1 MTKRCSSVKKVGL
14 IHFWGSKMSIQGFSG
29 LENLAKCKLILEF
42 LDLSREFWG
51 NLRQSEEKPNRMRR
65 KEKNRYYSVINFDIE
80 LCFFVIFIDVICC
93 LSLLSSDVQ
102 FSISSSSSNI
112 CLSN

>member
-1 MTKRCSSVKKVGL
+1 
-14 IHFWGSKMSIQGFSG
+14 MSIQGFSG
-29 LENLAKCKLILEF
+29 LENKFGKVLLIWEF

-80 LCFFVIFIDVICC
+80 LCFFCDFYRCN
-93 LSLLSSDVQ
+93 LLSVTAVP
-102 FSISSSSSNI
+102 
-112 CLSN
+112 